1 MGVTG
6 THGNIILFRS
16 AQDRLGCGEQL
27 CDPLHLRGLRDTH
40 GARACELGDDSGG
53 EVADNGAEAAGRRPL

>member
-40 GARACELGDDSGG
+40 GARDCELGEDSGW
-53 EVADNGAEAAGRRPL
+53 EVADNGAEDAGRQPL